1 MKKIFSLPLF
11 ALSLLIGSCNGDK
24 KTTEESSTS
33 DAVVTGGQEAVKDD
47 ESAKDVV
54 KVAVG
59 SKAVSYTHLDVYKRQ
74 HNNGRTPVRKTSDR
88 SIGMKDRG

>member
-1 MKKIFSLPLF
+1 MKNKLSLLLI
-11 ALSLLIGSCNGDK
+11 ALSLIIGSCNSDK
-24 KTTEESSTS
+24 KTTDESATS

-59 SKAVSYTHLDVYKRQ
+59 SKDHTTLVAAL
-74 HNNGRTPVRKTSDR
+74 
-88 SIGMKDRG
+88 